1 MVVNSF
7 RCFMYFAANPLTILQ
22 KKTLNFD
29 HLRFFLLDLDQLE
42 LTDPQDEQLQ
52 RVPGGMLNSRIFQ
65 PLLFLTLMLASALAG
80 AVSNFAPIPTA
91 EVNNLPLGRHLR
103 MLEDPSGTL
112 LVEDVRSTDFD
123 RQFEPLFVETPYLG
137 RTHSVFWF
145 RFDLDFTEGNSDM
158 ILELGYPH
166 LKHITLYRFAENTL
180 LDQQMSGYGDPL
192 TSKLHCSRPCFL
204 IPQSHDRQ
212 TLYLRVNSDSPLFVP
227 MHLRTPNSQL
237 KSERVMM
244 ALSSLF
250 YGAFLVMG
258 LFNLFL
264 YFSTRKS
271 SYLYYVAYITSLGL
285 WTLSHDGLL
294 REMLFMG
301 NEFLASY
308 RIHFILT
315 LFSVCMGA
323 IFCQKFLNTRDNMP
337 LHHKAFSFLILIGG
351 IDILLILLTGKLM
364 LPNSANLLTII
375 FCFAGLSAGTLGL
388 MRGLKTAR
396 FFLTAWISVIIGSA
410 CWVLTISGVFP
421 LNKITLFSV
430 HMGALVETILLGL
443 ALGDRINV
451 LQAERIQVEQEAK
464 HRLEETN
471 AKLAASNRF
480 KDEFLSTISHELR
493 TPMNGIFGAYELLEH
508 TDLNTE
514 QVKYLSTISRSSRDM
529 MGMVENILTYTQLE
543 SGIAKPNEYPF
554 RIKECLQEIAMHYR
568 GRASMQDLDFDFKLD
583 NKIPMT
589 LAGDEDKLRLLL
601 DHLLDNAFKFTD
613 QGFIRFEVTYLQSGD
628 DELEKLQFVIRDSG
642 CGVPESLQSDIFNSF
657 KQADGSLT
665 RRKGGLGIGLALC
678 QKIVTLL
685 QGKLEFRSVV
695 NEGTQV
701 VLTLAFKP
709 AEDQYRQANQISD
722 TIKPEKIDILVVED
736 NYVNKL
742 VMEGQLKKLG
752 FQVFAA
758 GNGKE
763 AVTMMEKREY
773 DLVFMDCQMPI
784 MDGFE
789 AARQVRQLNNRNAS
803 IPIIAVTAN
812 TNPGDRENCISAGMN
827 DYIKKPF
834 NQAILIAAIN
844 RWLSYDTD
852 AH

>member
-1 MVVNSF
+1 
-7 RCFMYFAANPLTILQ
+7 MYLSAIPLPLLQ
-22 KKTLNFD
+22 KKTINSD
-29 HLRFFLLDLDQLE
+29 QLRIFLLNLQQLE
-42 LTDPQDEQLQ
+42 FIDRLDDHLQ
-52 RVPGGMLNSRIFQ
+52 RVPGGMLNSRFFQ
-65 PLLFLTLMLASALAG
+65 PLLFLALMLASELSG
-80 AVSNFAPIPTA
+80 ANSNFNPIPTA
-91 EVNNLPLGRHLR
+91 DVQNMALGRHLL

-112 LVEDVRSTDFD
+112 LVEDVRSTEFA

-145 RFDLDFTEGNSDM
+145 RFDLDFSQGDSDL

-166 LKHITLYRFAENTL
+166 LKHIALYRFVGDTL

-204 IPQSHDRQ
+204 VPQTEQLQ

-227 MHLRTPNSQL
+227 MHLRTPNNQL
-237 KSERVMM
+237 KSERVLM

-301 NEFLASY
+301 NELLASY
-308 RIHFILT
+308 RTHFILT
-315 LFSVCMGA
+315 LLSVCMGA
-323 IFCQKFLNTRDNMP
+323 IFCQKFLNTRENMP
-337 LHHKAFSFLILIGG
+337 LHHKTFSFLILIGV
-351 IDILLILLTGKLM
+351 IDILMILFSGKVM
-364 LPNSANLLTII
+364 LPNSANLLTLV
-375 FCFAGLSAGTLGL
+375 FCLAGLSAGSIGL

-396 FFLTAWISVIIGSA
+396 FFLTAWLSVIIGSA

-421 LNKITLFSV
+421 LNMFTLFSV

-471 AKLAASNRF
+471 TKLAASNRF

-543 SGIAKPNEYPF
+543 SGIAKPNELPF
-554 RIKECLQEIAMHYR
+554 RIKESLQEIAMHYR
-568 GRASMQDLDFDFKLD
+568 GRASMQNLDFDFKLD

-613 QGFIRFEVTYLQSGD
+613 HGFVRFEVTHLQSSEDGV
-628 DELEKLQFVIRDSG
+628 EKLQFVIRDSG

-678 QKIVTLL
+678 QKIVSLL
-685 QGKLEFRSVV
+685 KGKLEFKSVV

-701 VLTLAFKP
+701 VLTLVFRT
-709 AEDQYRQANQISD
+709 AEDQFRLTNQISD
-722 TIKPEKIDILVVED
+722 TIKPDTTDILVVED

-742 VMEGQLKKLG
+742 VMEGQLRKMG
-752 FQVFAA
+752 FQVYAA

-763 AVTMMEKREY
+763 AITMMEKREY

-812 TNPGDRENCISAGMN
+812 TNPGDRESCIAAGMN

-834 NQAILIAAIN
+834 NQAVLIAAIN
-844 RWLSYDTD
+844 RWLSYDAEVD
-852 AH
+852 